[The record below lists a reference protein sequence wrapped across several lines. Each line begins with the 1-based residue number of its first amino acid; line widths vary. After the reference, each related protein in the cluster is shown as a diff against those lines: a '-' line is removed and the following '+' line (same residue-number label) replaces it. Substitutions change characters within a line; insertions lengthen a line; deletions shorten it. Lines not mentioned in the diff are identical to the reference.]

1 MINSILIHAPET
13 SYKEPVEITGL
24 KKFNLFYGI
33 NGAGKTVLS
42 QYLEKFNNPGTEYIG
57 SQINYDI
64 EPDIFV
70 YNQDFIQENFWNN
83 KYLRG
88 IFTLGK
94 SNVEAETA
102 IEQARLE
109 IEKLLGNDEENAY
122 SINKKS
128 CENKRKT
135 LEHKQLQL
143 KKELENTIWACKIK
157 YENTQ
162 FSRFMK
168 GLMGSK
174 DKFCDYITDIE
185 YHHKDH
191 ELPNNKRLERL
202 EKELNQLNTHNSEKK
217 ESVETLSNNLFDYE
231 SDPIFGKSIVGS
243 QNSYLKDLIEE
254 LNNEDWL
261 IQGISNYLNKSRNCP
276 FCTQPIQNELR
287 EKLNSHIDSTYQRN
301 IERLEAIQQAYVKEK
316 NETEKLLN
324 DLKHI
329 TSFADNNEFI
339 ALTEELTTRLE
350 NNLILITNKIKEPSQ
365 TVNLHDNARLI
376 EQINNIISF
385 ENENIRI
392 LNEKIT
398 NKERS
403 IEEIKI
409 KFWQLIRENY
419 EPAISAYHQ
428 HKKDIEQDIE
438 QNDRDLKKISN
449 QINTKNELINEK
461 QKETKNIEEAV
472 NNINKQLKN
481 FGIESFSIKKYNE
494 NQDNDP
500 LYFISREGKNEDQN
514 PFHTLSEGEKTL
526 ITFLYFVERT
536 NGLEDTQEVK
546 ELKNRVIVIDDPISS
561 LSFNFIFDIAVLIKE
576 KYLHK
581 NTKFSQI
588 FILTHHLYF
597 LHELFG
603 NTRDELPKDFS
614 LHRIIKGSHSI
625 IKPIKRSEI
634 KNNYECYW
642 QVIKDVKAGTA
653 NPIVLP
659 NAMRNILEHYFSF
672 IHSKHKLIEL
682 IDELAES
689 EKELSFKSFHRY
701 VDRSSHSDAVNI
713 VDSNDIDVDKYLAY
727 FEKIF
732 VKAGFMEH
740 FNAMSNNGTYDV

>member
-33 NGAGKTVLS
+33 NGSGKTVLS
-42 QYLEKFNNPGTEYIG
+42 QYLAKFTNPGNEYKG

-94 SNVEAETA
+94 SNVEAEKA
-102 IEQARLE
+102 IEQSQLE
-109 IEKLLGNDEENAY
+109 IKKLLGDDEENTY

-128 CENKRKT
+128 CEDKRKN
-135 LEHKQLQL
+135 LEHKQSQL
-143 KKELENTIWACKIK
+143 KKELEDTIWAYKIK

-162 FSRFMK
+162 FSPFMK

-174 DKFCDYITDIE
+174 DKFCGYITNIE

-191 ELPNNKRLERL
+191 ELPINKRLEEL
-202 EKELNQLNTHNSEKK
+202 EKELTQLNTNDAEKK
-217 ESVETLSNNLFDYE
+217 ESLNTLYNNLYDYE
-231 SDPIFGKSIVGS
+231 SDSIFGKAIVGS
-243 QNSYLKDLIEE
+243 QDSYLKGLIEE
-254 LNNEDWL
+254 FNNEDWL
-261 IQGISNYLNKSRNCP
+261 IQGISNYLNKSEICP
-276 FCTQPIQNELR
+276 FCTQPIQSELR
-287 EKLNSHIDSTYQRN
+287 EKLNSHIDATYQRN
-301 IERLEAIQQAYVKEK
+301 IERLEAIRQDYLKEK
-316 NETEKLLN
+316 NETEKIIT
-324 DLKHI
+324 DLKRFEYF
-329 TSFADNNEFI
+329 SGNNEFI
-339 ALTEELTTRLE
+339 ALTEELKTRLE
-350 NNLILITNKIKEPSQ
+350 NNLILIANKIKEPSQ
-365 TVNLHDNARLI
+365 TVNLQDNSRLI
-376 EQINNIISF
+376 EQINKIISI

-398 NKERS
+398 NKEKS
-403 IEEIKI
+403 IEEIKT
-409 KFWQLIRENY
+409 KFWDLIRENL
-419 EPAISAYHQ
+419 EPAISVYEQ
-428 HKKDIEQDIE
+428 HKKNIEHDIN
-438 QNDRDLKKISN
+438 QNDQELNKISA
-449 QINTKNELINEK
+449 QIKTKYEIINEK
-461 QKETKNIEEAV
+461 QKETKNIEEAIK
-472 NNINKQLKN
+472 NINEQLKD
-481 FGIESFSIKKYNE
+481 FGIESFSIKKYEE
-494 NQDNDP
+494 NQDNP
-500 LYFISREGKNEDQN
+500 LYFISREGKPEDQN
-514 PFHTLSEGEKTL
+514 QFNTLSEGEKTL

-536 NGLEDTQEVK
+536 NGLEVTQESK
-546 ELKNRVIVIDDPISS
+546 EFKNRIIVIDDPISS

-581 NTKFSQI
+581 KTKFSQI

-603 NTRDELPKDFS
+603 NTHNDLPKDFS

-625 IKPIKRSEI
+625 IKPINRSEI

-672 IHSKHKLIEL
+672 IHSKHKLIAL

-689 EKELSFKSFHRY
+689 EKELGFKSFHRY

-732 VKAGFMEH
+732 IKAGYMEH